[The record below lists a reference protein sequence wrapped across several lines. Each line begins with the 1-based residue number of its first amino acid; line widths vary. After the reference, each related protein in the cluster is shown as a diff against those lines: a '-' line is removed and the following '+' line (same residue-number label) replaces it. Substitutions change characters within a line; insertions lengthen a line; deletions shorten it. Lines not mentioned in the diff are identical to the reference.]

1 MFKMHIN
8 IDDKYTNMMNFEV
21 RLEKIYERVVIY

>member
-8 IDDKYTNMMNFEV
+8 IDDKYTNMTNFEV